1 MTLTEAFNLYNN
13 SNYFSKSNIALIVT
27 IILALITLFLSITFI
42 TSNKRKEKEGKQNSL
57 IFRNEIIL
65 TTLIFLLVF
74 VSMPIMMSEQ
84 MTNVLN
90 DMKNKRSAFNQF
102 YLRYHQNELSAE
114 SQQLLKEA
122 NKQFYELN
130 IEEKEIKNENKTCY
144 SWNLN
149 KAMPAETHCLS
160 NKNSETNKETRDEF
174 EKFIIM
180 RYLFNEKYHP
190 KWNEGYEE

>member
-27 IILALITLFLSITFI
+27 TILVLIILFLSII
-42 TSNKRKEKEGKQNSL
+42 SLTSNKKKEKEQNSL
-57 IFRNEIIL
+57 IFRNKTIL
-65 TTLIFLLVF
+65 ITLIFLLMF
-74 VSMPIMMSEQ
+74 VSTPFMISEQ

-114 SQQLLKEA
+114 RQQLLKEA
-122 NKQFYELN
+122 SKQFYELN

-149 KAMPAETHCLS
+149 KAIPTETHCLS

-180 RYLFNEKYHP
+180 RYLFNEKHHP
-190 KWNEGYEE
+190 KWNEH

>member
-13 SNYFSKSNIALIVT
+13 SNYFSKSNVALIVT
-27 IILALITLFLSITFI
+27 TILVLIILFLSII
-42 TSNKRKEKEGKQNSL
+42 LLTSNKKKEKEQNSL
-57 IFRNEIIL
+57 IFRNKTIL
-65 TTLIFLLVF
+65 ITLIFLLMF
-74 VSMPIMMSEQ
+74 VSTPFIISEQ

-114 SQQLLKEA
+114 RQQLLKEA
-122 NKQFYELN
+122 SKQFYELN

-149 KAMPAETHCLS
+149 KEIPTETHCLS

-180 RYLFNEKYHP
+180 RYLFNEKHHP
-190 KWNEGYEE
+190 KWNEH

>member
-13 SNYFSKSNIALIVT
+13 SNYFSKSNVDLIVT
-27 IILALITLFLSITFI
+27 IILALIILFLSITFI
-42 TSNKRKEKEGKQNSL
+42 TSNKKKGKEGKQNSL

-74 VSMPIMMSEQ
+74 VSMPFMMSEQ

-90 DMKNKRSAFNQF
+90 NMKNKRSAFNQF

-122 NKQFYELN
+122 SKQFYELN

-149 KAMPAETHCLS
+149 KAMPTETHCLS
-160 NKNSETNKETRDEF
+160 NKNSETNKETKDEF

-180 RYLFNEKYHP
+180 RYLFNEKHHP
-190 KWNEGYEE
+190 KWNEH

>member
-13 SNYFSKSNIALIVT
+13 SNYFSKSNVALIVT
-27 IILALITLFLSITFI
+27 IILALIILFLSITFI
-42 TSNKRKEKEGKQNSL
+42 TSNKKKEKEGKQNSL

-74 VSMPIMMSEQ
+74 VSMPFMMSEQ

-122 NKQFYELN
+122 SKQFYELN

-149 KAMPAETHCLS
+149 KAMSTETHCLS
-160 NKNSETNKETRDEF
+160 NKNSETNKETKNEF

-180 RYLFNEKYHP
+180 RYLFNEKHHP
-190 KWNEGYEE
+190 KWNEH

>member
-13 SNYFSKSNIALIVT
+13 SNYFSKSNVALIVT
-27 IILALITLFLSITFI
+27 TILVLIILFLSII
-42 TSNKRKEKEGKQNSL
+42 LLTSKKKKEKEQNSL
-57 IFRNEIIL
+57 IFRNKTIL
-65 TTLIFLLVF
+65 ITLIFLLMF
-74 VSMPIMMSEQ
+74 VSTPFMISEQ

-114 SQQLLKEA
+114 RQQLLKEA
-122 NKQFYELN
+122 SKQFYELN

-149 KAMPAETHCLS
+149 KEIPPETHCFS
-160 NKNSETNKETRDEF
+160 HKNSETNKETRDEF

-180 RYLFNEKYHP
+180 RYLFNEKHHP
-190 KWNEGYEE
+190 KWNEH

>member
-13 SNYFSKSNIALIVT
+13 SNYFSKSNVALIVT
-27 IILALITLFLSITFI
+27 TILVLIILFLSII
-42 TSNKRKEKEGKQNSL
+42 LLTSNKKKEKEQNSL
-57 IFRNEIIL
+57 IFRNKTIL
-65 TTLIFLLVF
+65 ITLIFLLMF
-74 VSMPIMMSEQ
+74 VSTPFMISEQ

-114 SQQLLKEA
+114 RKQLLKEA
-122 NKQFYELN
+122 SKQFYELN
-130 IEEKEIKNENKTCY
+130 IEEKEIKNENKTYY

-149 KAMPAETHCLS
+149 KEIPTETHCLS

-180 RYLFNEKYHP
+180 RYLFNEKHYP
-190 KWNEGYEE
+190 KWNEH

>member
-1 MTLTEAFNLYNN
+1 
-13 SNYFSKSNIALIVT
+13 
-27 IILALITLFLSITFI
+27 
-42 TSNKRKEKEGKQNSL
+42 
-57 IFRNEIIL
+57 
-65 TTLIFLLVF
+65 
-74 VSMPIMMSEQ
+74 MPFMMSEQ

-102 YLRYHQNELSAE
+102 YLRYHQNELSVE
-114 SQQLLKEA
+114 NQQLLKEA
-122 NKQFYELN
+122 SKQFYELN

-149 KAMPAETHCLS
+149 KSITMYCLS

-180 RYLFNEKYHP
+180 RYLFNEKHHP
-190 KWNEGYEE
+190 RRNEG

>member
-13 SNYFSKSNIALIVT
+13 SNYFSKSNVALIVT
-27 IILALITLFLSITFI
+27 TILVLIILFLSITFI
-42 TSNKRKEKEGKQNSL
+42 TSNKKKGKEGKQNSL

-74 VSMPIMMSEQ
+74 VSMPFMMSEQ

-90 DMKNKRSAFNQF
+90 NMKNKRSAFNQF

-122 NKQFYELN
+122 SKQFYELN

-149 KAMPAETHCLS
+149 KAMPTETHCLS
-160 NKNSETNKETRDEF
+160 NKNSETNKETKDEF

-180 RYLFNEKYHP
+180 RYLFNEKHHP
-190 KWNEGYEE
+190 KWNEH

>member
-130 IEEKEIKNENKTCY
+130 IEEKEIKNEK
-144 SWNLN
+144 
-149 KAMPAETHCLS
+149 
-160 NKNSETNKETRDEF
+160 
-174 EKFIIM
+174 
-180 RYLFNEKYHP
+180 
-190 KWNEGYEE
+190 

>member
-1 MTLTEAFNLYNN
+1 MTLKEAFNLYNN
-13 SNYFSKSNIALIVT
+13 SNYFSKSNVALIVT
-27 IILALITLFLSITFI
+27 IILALIILFLSITFI
-42 TSNKRKEKEGKQNSL
+42 TSNKKKEKEGKQNSL

-74 VSMPIMMSEQ
+74 VSMPFMMSEQ

-122 NKQFYELN
+122 SKQFYELN

-149 KAMPAETHCLS
+149 KAMPT
-160 NKNSETNKETRDEF
+160 
-174 EKFIIM
+174 
-180 RYLFNEKYHP
+180 
-190 KWNEGYEE
+190 

>member
-13 SNYFSKSNIALIVT
+13 SNYFSKSNVALIVT
-27 IILALITLFLSITFI
+27 IILALIILFLSITFI
-42 TSNKRKEKEGKQNSL
+42 TSNKKKEKEGKQNSL

-74 VSMPIMMSEQ
+74 VSMPFMISEQ

-102 YLRYHQNELSAE
+102 YLRYHQSELSAE
-114 SQQLLKEA
+114 RQQLLKEA
-122 NKQFYELN
+122 SKQFYELN

-149 KAMPAETHCLS
+149 KEIPTETHCLS

-180 RYLFNEKYHP
+180 RYLFNEKHHP
-190 KWNEGYEE
+190 KWNEH

>member
-27 IILALITLFLSITFI
+27 TILVLIILFLSII
-42 TSNKRKEKEGKQNSL
+42 LLTSNKKKEKEQNSL
-57 IFRNEIIL
+57 IFRNKTIL
-65 TTLIFLLVF
+65 ITLIFLLMF
-74 VSMPIMMSEQ
+74 VLTPFMISEQ

-114 SQQLLKEA
+114 RQQLLKEA
-122 NKQFYELN
+122 SKQFYELN

-149 KAMPAETHCLS
+149 KAIPTETHCLS

-180 RYLFNEKYHP
+180 RYLFNEKHHL
-190 KWNEGYEE
+190 KWNEH

>member
-13 SNYFSKSNIALIVT
+13 SNYFSKSNVALIVT
-27 IILALITLFLSITFI
+27 TILVLIILFLSII
-42 TSNKRKEKEGKQNSL
+42 LLTSNKKKEKEQNSL
-57 IFRNEIIL
+57 IFLNKTIL
-65 TTLIFLLVF
+65 ITLIFLLMF
-74 VSMPIMMSEQ
+74 VSTPFMISEQ

-180 RYLFNEKYHP
+180 RYLFNEKHHP
-190 KWNEGYEE
+190 KWNEH